1 MRKCSLTLSAQVG
14 RSSAQP
20 TKWAASIRSRTA
32 MLEACTQNQVD
43 VETRFTSKRMWLA
56 RRWAL
61 SEAIWRHPGAD
72 HRVNDPR
79 WTSGTSP
86 GLIQE
91 VVLICQA
98 CFGVKSRLGSERVVH
113 FPESCKV
120 HEERHR
126 ALDIQLE
133 EGRLRRNLTTTFQYV
148 RKGFQQDGAGLL
160 TEGAR
165 QQEVMVINPNWGV
178 FSQVRESSN
187 MIIKHKKRL
196 LQEAEVCLWSVSRH
210 DCTKW
215 EAAQC
220 ECSIHPAVSGRLEE
234 RPPGLLPV
242 WMRLRV
248 GSCHGWPPCLS
259 RAILRMWGLSSVMC
273 ISVHRCFLSS
283 GILSLLCP
291 SVSNVKP

>member
-133 EGRLRRNLTTTFQYV
+133 EGRLRRNLTTTFQY
-148 RKGFQQDGAGLL
+148 
-160 TEGAR
+160 
-165 QQEVMVINPNWGV
+165 
-178 FSQVRESSN
+178 
-187 MIIKHKKRL
+187 
-196 LQEAEVCLWSVSRH
+196 EAEVCLWSVSRH

-248 GSCHGWPPCLS
+248 GSCHGISCLSLGWPPCLS